1 MEEKYHKITP
11 EEVFISFQERELTK
25 DDRWMGRKQAA
36 FNRPSGNNFIDLFAT
51 LLHNHGHLETK
62 DYAERMVGS
71 PLELNY
77 AFQAMTGM
85 LPSEWANRYLLL
97 ATQELLRE
105 TALSF
110 KEIAI
115 RLGFL
120 PSVLNRLFFDRY
132 GVRPREW
139 RLQQKKTG
147 E

>member
-1 MEEKYHKITP
+1 
-11 EEVFISFQERELTK
+11 
-25 DDRWMGRKQAA
+25 
-36 FNRPSGNNFIDLFAT
+36 
-51 LLHNHGHLETK
+51 
-62 DYAERMVGS
+62 
-71 PLELNY
+71 
-77 AFQAMTGM
+77 MTGM